1 MTIDDLLNRG
11 VGEII
16 RKSDLEKKLKSTKKL
31 RVKFGIDPNKG
42 DIHLGHAVP
51 IRKLKAFQDLGHKA
65 VFIIGDYTA
74 RIGDPSDKD
83 KTREM
88 VSEKEIKRNANDFFR
103 QAFRILDKEK
113 TEIHLQS
120 EWFGKFDLKKV
131 IELSSRVTVAQIME
145 HETFK

>member
-1 MTIDDLLNRG
+1 MVVDIKSLLERG
-11 VGEII
+11 VDEII
-16 RKSDLEKKLKSTKKL
+16 VRESLEKKLKSGRL
-31 RVKFGIDPNKG
+31 RIKYGIDPNKG

-88 VSEKEIKRNANDFFR
+88 VSEEEVNINA
-103 QAFRILDKEK
+103 EK
-113 TEIHLQS
+113 
-120 EWFGKFDLKKV
+120 F
-131 IELSSRVTVAQIME
+131 
-145 HETFK
+145 